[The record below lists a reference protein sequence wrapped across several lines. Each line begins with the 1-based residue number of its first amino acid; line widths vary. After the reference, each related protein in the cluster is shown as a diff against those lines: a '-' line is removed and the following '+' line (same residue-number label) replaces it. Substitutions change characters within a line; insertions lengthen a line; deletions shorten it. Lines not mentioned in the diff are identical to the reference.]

1 MDDDDS
7 VCVCVCADRP
17 VFDSDRYSVQVVE
30 NSRVG
35 TRLTS
40 VHARDADLADNAL
53 IVYQFSQTTLDT
65 FTHTFHIDNATGAIT
80 VSGTV
85 DYEAHPVYQL
95 MVTARDRGSPVALS
109 ADAMVEVRVLDAN
122 DNSPLIRI
130 STLHDTDTD
139 VASVP
144 AWTTSQLD
152 QVPAGPRPSW
162 TSYEVVRGRQRAG
175 RRPSG
180 NVLGARDGDGR

>member
-1 MDDDDS
+1 M
-7 VCVCVCADRP
+7 CVCVCADRP